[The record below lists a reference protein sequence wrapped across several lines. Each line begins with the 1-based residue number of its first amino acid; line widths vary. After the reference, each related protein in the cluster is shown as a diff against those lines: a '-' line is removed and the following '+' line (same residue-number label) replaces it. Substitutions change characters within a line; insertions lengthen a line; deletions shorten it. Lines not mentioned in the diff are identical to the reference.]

1 MTHSA
6 TYVELDVLNMAV
18 GCVST
23 EWTIVLEVTR
33 RDRGEDPGMN
43 RMETRMEDQTGV

>member
-23 EWTIVLEVTR
+23 KWTIVLEVTR

-43 RMETRMEDQTGV
+43 RMETRMEDQTDV